1 MSNEQKQLILSA
13 LKSTLTRTANNHLA
27 DYHEGASYKPSF

>member
-13 LKSTLTRTANNHLA
+13 LKSTLSRKPNNNLA
-27 DYHEGASYKPSF
+27 DYH